1 MNIDQILAAH
11 AREADSLIA
20 EIRAFR
26 RRKRESCD
34 HLIYD
39 GFAAQVRMLKN
50 LGVRLNAVDEA
61 EQELYKLALDIFP
74 DNGQGRDGYT
84 EPFQ

>member
-1 MNIDQILAAH
+1 MNISQLLAAH
-11 AREADSLIA
+11 ERETDALIA

-39 GFAAQVRMLKN
+39 GLAVQVRMLKN
-50 LGVRLNAVDEA
+50 LGIRLHSVDAA
-61 EQELYKLALDIFP
+61 EEELYSLALDIFP
-74 DNGQGRDGYT
+74 DNGQGRD
-84 EPFQ
+84 

>member
-1 MNIDQILAAH
+1 MRFEQLLAAH
-11 AREADSLIA
+11 ERETDSLIA

-39 GFAAQVRMLKN
+39 GLAVQVRMLKN
-50 LGVRLNAVDEA
+50 LGVRLNAVDAIE
-61 EQELYKLALDIFP
+61 EELYGLALDIFP
-74 DNGQGRDGYT
+74 DNGQGRD
-84 EPFQ
+84 

>member
-1 MNIDQILAAH
+1 MKIEQIFPAH
-11 AREADSLIA
+11 AREADALIA

-50 LGVRLNAVDEA
+50 LGIRLNAVDAIE
-61 EQELYKLALDIFP
+61 EELYKLALDIFP
-74 DNGQGRDGYT
+74 DNGQGRD
-84 EPFQ
+84 